1 MSIQTIDVNELS
13 NRMKQDAHAIL
24 IDVRSPAEYDAAHVD
39 RSVLLPLDRLAAVQ
53 VEALRHGDDAPVYVM
68 CKAGVRADQAC
79 RKLAAEGVGN
89 LVLVTGGL
97 DAWRGQGLP
106 VICGKPAGMPVMQQV
121 QLTIGTA
128 VVAGAALAWFIN
140 PAWVVLCAA
149 MGAGMMMA
157 GMTGLCPLASLI
169 GAMPWNKA
177 TESCCATKPSKSCC
191 GKD

>member
-1 MSIQTIDVNELS
+1 MSIQTIDVNELN
-13 NRMKQDAHAIL
+13 NRMKQDGRTIL

-39 RSVLLPLDRLAAVQ
+39 RSVLLPLDRLAAAQVQ
-53 VEALRHGDDAPVYVM
+53 SLRSGDDRPVYVM

-89 LVLVTGGL
+89 LVLVAGGI
-97 DAWRGQGLP
+97 DAWRRQGLS
-106 VICGKPAGMPVMQQV
+106 VICGKPASMPVMQQV

-128 VVAGAALAWFIN
+128 VVAGAALAWFVH

-149 MGAGMMMA
+149 MGLGMMMA
-157 GMTGLCPLASLI
+157 GVTGLCPLASLI
-169 GAMPWNKA
+169 AAMPWNKTA
-177 TESCCATKPSKSCC
+177 ESCCATAPTKSCC